1 MGKIICEMCGNSDL
15 LKEGDYFV
23 CQFCSA
29 KYTVEDAKK
38 MMIEGTVDVQGT
50 VKVDNSD
57 FIQKYLQNARR
68 AKQKEDWEEVT
79 KYYNLVEQNDPKNIE
94 AIFYSAYGKAMMS
107 LLTDSDIYRRK
118 QIFNVV
124 TKSVSVLDDYFDI
137 EKKDELDDVF
147 REINE
152 DIKNLFSTNYVY
164 QYNTSTYQN
173 NSATTATLQLEL
185 AREYANTLINITKKC
200 DDIIYNE
207 LIMDL
212 CVYMIQRFPNDQF
225 RWRNLYKVNAEE
237 LQRKNPGATI
247 DSRYLPYEKSSYGQS
262 GNDKIKLV
270 IAIGIGILV
279 TFVLPFII
287 PFIINSMH

>member
-15 LKEGDYFV
+15 LKDGDYFV

-29 KYTVEDAKK
+29 KYTVEDARK

-107 LLTDSDIYRRK
+107 LLTDPDIYRRQ

-147 REINE
+147 KEINE

-164 QYNTSTYQN
+164 QYNTSTYHN
-173 NSATTATLQLEL
+173 NSAITANLQLTL
-185 AREYANTLINITKKC
+185 ATEYANTLINITKKC

-212 CVYMIQRFPNDQF
+212 CIFMIQRFPNDQY
-225 RWRNLYKVNAEE
+225 RWRNLYKLNAEE
-237 LQRKNPGATI
+237 LKKKNPGIHI
-247 DSRYLPYEKSSYGQS
+247 DPRYLPYETHSDPDD
-262 GNDKIKLV
+262 DKKKLF
-270 IAIGIGILV
+270 IAIGIAVAIGIITL
-279 TFVLPFII
+279 LPSIMSVI
-287 PFIINSMH
+287 H